1 MLGLFEAPRNPAVN
15 FTVMDG
21 RHNRTTQESLSLLY
35 HPAHSTSQL
44 RCYEL
49 CPGAEGGGGKGRKAY
64 GKQWRKISPHSKDP
78 LRTAF

>member
-49 CPGAEGGGGKGRKAY
+49 CPGA
-64 GKQWRKISPHSKDP
+64 
-78 LRTAF
+78 